1 MHYSTIYL
9 INKISSRNGFFLSKD
24 HTFYVNDKKKKREKE
39 KNSDL
44 LFYWITL
51 HKPTEGH
58 EKIT

>member
-1 MHYSTIYL
+1 MVL
-9 INKISSRNGFFLSKD
+9 FLSKD
-24 HTFYVNDKKKKREKE
+24 HTFYVNDKKKKREKIKK